1 MPITAITPRPRQRS
15 RDPVCGMSVDPATS
29 KHRFDYRGETYH
41 FCSAGCRTKFA
52 ADPVAYLEK
61 DSRPKAAVP
70 EGTIY
75 TCPMHPEIRQVGPG
89 SCPICGMALEPEV
102 ASLDAPPNP
111 ELADMTRRF
120 WIGLV
125 LALPAVVLEMGG
137 PSRRRPRL
145 DRPDLVELDSVRV
158 RHARRALG
166 RLAVLRARLAVARH
180 AQSQHVHAD
189 RRRHRRRLCLQ
200 RRRHRRARNCSP
212 RPSAAMAARSRSI
225 SNPPP
230 SSPYSCCS
238 ARCSNSAPAKPHQA
252 RSRRCCNSRRKPRA
266 ASAMMAPIMKW
277 KSIRWPSAIICAS
290 GPAKKCRW
298 TASSSKAAPRSMNR
312 W

>member
-1 MPITAITPRPRQRS
+1 MT
-15 RDPVCGMSVDPATS
+15 VDPATS
-29 KHRFDYRGETYH
+29 KHRFDYRGETFH

-52 ADPVAYLEK
+52 ADPAAYLEK

-137 PSRRRPRL
+137 H
-145 DRPDLVELDSVRV
+145 LVGGHGLIDQTLSNWIQFAFATPVVLWAGWPFFVRGWQS
-158 RHARRALG
+158 L
-166 RLAVLRARLAVARH
+166 RH

-189 RRRHRRRLCLQ
+189 RDGHRRGLCSTASSAPS
-200 RRRHRRARNCSP
+200 RPESSRP
-212 RPSAAMAARSRSI
+212 PSAAMAARSRSI
-225 SNPPP
+225 SKPPP
-230 SSPYSCCS
+230 SSPCSCCS
-238 ARCSNSAPAKPHQA
+238 ARCSSCARAKRHRA
-252 RSRRCCNSRRKPRA
+252 RSRRCCSSRRKPRA
-266 ASAMMAPIMKW
+266 GSATMAPTM
-277 KSIRWPSAIICAS
+277 RWRSTALAVGDGCAC
-290 GPAKKCRW
+290 GRARRCRS